1 MLKKRR
7 WIFGG
12 SGLTTRGLHVE
23 GVNNDGGNV
32 QHYDAHQKT
41 EDESLLSLAGVGAS
55 TLNMTTTAKMGDFRE
70 RLLWSRAPVVGYGS
84 NDAAGV
90 SATTSP
96 DGSPK
101 WSVDDDALPM
111 SFFNPRTGEF
121 TDSVQARVS
130 SRLMVNFGNP
140 YKDKRGDAIVPEAFL
155 NQSPSF
161 KRGRDDVSS
170 DEGPLTP
177 PGSPPHD
184 AFTSSEGEDEALF
197 AGKPARKPRSPRH
210 HGSTELSMDHDSMAM
225 SDEKRPQNHNENSRT
240 ETPEDATIP
249 HKKTKVISESPS
261 SKKVSQDTTQRPP
274 PPPKPPQK
282 QKPPPPP
289 PRPPPRPPAEK
300 CPVSSDTQFA
310 ATKPPAP
317 KSVPVDKPRPAEGS
331 LSNPSMDEPAKVT
344 DQTEKKASDV
354 QSPDY
359 KPKVD
364 LPPGWMCVWSKSQ
377 KRWYFFDTK
386 TNKSV
391 WQWPPSSGLQS

>member
-1 MLKKRR
+1 
-7 WIFGG
+7 
-12 SGLTTRGLHVE
+12 
-23 GVNNDGGNV
+23 
-32 QHYDAHQKT
+32 
-41 EDESLLSLAGVGAS
+41 
-55 TLNMTTTAKMGDFRE
+55 MGDFRE

-111 SFFNPRTGEF
+111 SFFNQRTGEF
-121 TDSVQARVS
+121 TDSVQTRVS

-140 YKDKRGDAIVPEAFL
+140 FKDKRGDAIVPEAFL

-161 KRGRDDVSS
+161 KRGGDDASS
-170 DEGPLTP
+170 DDGPLTP

-184 AFTSSEGEDEALF
+184 AFTYEGEDEALF
-197 AGKPARKPRSPRH
+197 AGKPVRRPHSPRH
-210 HGSTELSMDHDSMAM
+210 HGSTELSMDHDTSLTP
-225 SDEKRPQNHNENSRT
+225 DGKRPHEDNESSGT
-240 ETPEDATIP
+240 ETPEDTAAP
-249 HKKTKVISESPS
+249 CKKAKVISDPASSKPS
-261 SKKVSQDTTQRPP
+261 SQGTVQRPP

-282 QKPPPPP
+282 KKPPPPP

-300 CPVSSDTQFA
+300 RPASSETKFGVA
-310 ATKPPAP
+310 KPPAP
-317 KSVPVDKPRPAEGS
+317 KSAPVEKPKPVERN
-331 LSNPSMDEPAKVT
+331 LSTDETANVT
-344 DQTEKKASDV
+344 DQNEKQAADL
-354 QSPDY
+354 QSPDS
-359 KPKVD
+359 KPEVD

-391 WQWPPSSGLQS
+391 WQWPPPGGLPS

>member
-1 MLKKRR
+1 M
-7 WIFGG
+7 
-12 SGLTTRGLHVE
+12 
-23 GVNNDGGNV
+23 

-111 SFFNPRTGEF
+111 SFFNQRTGEF

-161 KRGRDDVSS
+161 KRGGDDVSS

-197 AGKPARKPRSPRH
+197 AGKPARRPRSPRH
-210 HGSTELSMDHDSMAM
+210 HGSAELSMDHDSTSMF
-225 SDEKRPQNHNENSRT
+225 DGKRPHDDNESSRT
-240 ETPEDATIP
+240 ETPEDTTIP
-249 HKKTKVISESPS
+249 HKKTKVISESPFL
-261 SKKVSQDTTQRPP
+261 KKVPQATTQRPP

-300 CPVSSDTQFA
+300 CPVSSDTQLG

-317 KSVPVDKPRPAEGS
+317 TSAPVDKPRPAEGS
-331 LSNPSMDEPAKVT
+331 LSTDEPAKVT

-354 QSPDY
+354 QSPDS

-391 WQWPPSSGLQS
+391 WQWPPPGGLQS